1 MYADALREMF
11 PDLNPGVE
19 DLFLLEPHQ
28 IADLPK
34 RAPAR
39 ELAAVLHAHPAI
51 GRFLIRRH
59 PAMEEYLTQLLAEH
73 GPAGVPDL
81 AACEQLLAWELA
93 DWIAYQRAPEM
104 YDEGAQ
110 VDWDLA
116 AATGLVALDGKVVVD
131 GGAGTGRVALAAAPV
146 ARHVYAVEPVASL
159 RRYMRE
165 QSIRLGLDNLFVLD
179 GFLHAIPLPSGSA
192 DVLVT
197 CQAIGWQLEDELVE
211 IERVVKPGGTA
222 VHLFGAPGATAVE
235 NPLLQTLVD
244 HGYEPDTYRDRGLRI
259 HRYRKQIPLE
269 PEVNRDPVG

>member
-1 MYADALREMF
+1 MF

-28 IADLPK
+28 IADLPE

-59 PAMEEYLTQLLAEH
+59 PAIEEYLAQLLAEH
-73 GPAGVPDL
+73 GPAGVTDL
-81 AACEQLLAWELA
+81 AACERGLAWELA

-104 YDEGAQ
+104 YDKGAQ

-116 AATGLVALDGKVVVD
+116 AVAELVALDGKVVVD

-159 RRYMRE
+159 RRYMR
-165 QSIRLGLDNLFVLD
+165 QQAIRLGLDNLFVLD
-179 GFLHAIPLPSGSA
+179 GFLHAIPLPAGSA

-197 CQAIGWQLEDELVE
+197 CQAVGWQLDDEMME
-211 IERVVKPGGTA
+211 IARVVKPGGT
-222 VHLFGAPGATAVE
+222 VIHLFGAPSAQE
-235 NPLLQTLVD
+235 SEDPLLRSLVD
-244 HGYEPDTYRDRGLRI
+244 HGYEPDPFRDGGLSI
-259 HRYRKQIPLE
+259 HRYFKQIPLE
-269 PEVNRDPVG
+269 PEANRDPVG